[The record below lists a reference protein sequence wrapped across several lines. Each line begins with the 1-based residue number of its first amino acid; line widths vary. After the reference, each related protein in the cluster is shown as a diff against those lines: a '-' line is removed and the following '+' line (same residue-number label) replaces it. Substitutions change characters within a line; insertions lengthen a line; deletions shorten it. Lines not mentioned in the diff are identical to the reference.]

1 MTIEQYYKDKKEP
14 APAATSASEKLEAS
28 AKISTQT
35 EYVIIPTVL
44 YTELVRQ
51 SALNEAVINVLMSK
65 KVIYKEETLMALL
78 DLPYEEGGEL

>member
-1 MTIEQYYKDKKEP
+1 M
-14 APAATSASEKLEAS
+14 EAS

-35 EYVIIPTVL
+35 EYVIIPTVS